1 MTRCAFVCK
10 QLTTLAAQIV
20 NISFHTCVFANLV
33 EPSICLC
40 PCCYLLIYDVT
51 GRHNCAKRFYES
63 KKENKQTKKGK
74 EAINWHLISPSQQ
87 HRITMVFCLTVKS
100 GLFQHN
106 L

>member
-10 QLTTLAAQIV
+10 QLTSLAAQIL
-20 NISFHTCVFANLV
+20 NISFHIFANLV
-33 EPSICLC
+33 ELSICLC

-63 KKENKQTKKGK
+63 KKVNKQTKKGE

-87 HRITMVFCLTVKS
+87 HRITTVFCLTAKS